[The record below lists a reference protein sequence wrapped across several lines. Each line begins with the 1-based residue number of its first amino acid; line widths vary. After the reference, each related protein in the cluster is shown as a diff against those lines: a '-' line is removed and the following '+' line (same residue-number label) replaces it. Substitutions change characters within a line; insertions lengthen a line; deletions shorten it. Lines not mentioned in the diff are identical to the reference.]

1 MISFRCLMCSKT
13 VTADDSAHEE
23 TMDCPDCGAS
33 LKVPEQSV
41 ETPTPV
47 IDKATSQSKT
57 HLADH
62 EEEGVSSGTKSI
74 FRAKRKAQ
82 TEAESSGKE
91 FDSSRFDQDKLPRR
105 VVLGMLSA
113 LVLAVGIYSV
123 YVMQP
128 VKRLEFTDEQANAL
142 LQGMNTKDDSSVAS
156 LMDAYLNA
164 QCTCTEMMAEIL
176 RYIDSEEKLEEV
188 LGDLKRLSQI
198 AMIRNPLIDA
208 IDRNSPNMEMYP
220 LMGEHQGR
228 QIGAHRKMQV
238 EVLRIQRIDA
248 TMADRLRDEVQAIS
262 KLQMFQG

>member
-13 VTADDSAHEE
+13 VTADDSAHGE

-33 LKVPEQSV
+33 LKVPERSV
-41 ETPTPV
+41 EAPAPV
-47 IDKATSQSKT
+47 VDKATSQSKT
-57 HLADH
+57 RLTDS
-62 EEEGVSSGTKSI
+62 EDGVRSSAKSI

-91 FDSSRFDQDKLPRR
+91 FDSSQFDQDKLPRK
-105 VVLGMLSA
+105 VVLALLFV
-113 LVLAVGIYSV
+113 LVLVIGVYSV

-142 LQGMNTKDDSSVAS
+142 LQGMNTKDDSSVTA

-198 AMIRNPLIDA
+198 AMIKNPLVDA
-208 IDRNSPNMEMYP
+208 IDRNSPNMEMYS
-220 LMGEHQGR
+220 LMEEYQGR
-228 QIGAHRKMQV
+228 QTGAHGKMQD
-238 EVLRIQRIDA
+238 EVLRIQGIDA
-248 TMADRLRDEVQAIS
+248 TMVDRLKDEVRAIS
-262 KLQMFQG
+262 ELQMFQG